1 MANAEDKSTKRQIIN
16 WAVRLFKERG
26 YNNVS
31 VKDICRLGDIS
42 RGTFYYHFKSK
53 DEIFDNYFLESEISI
68 TDNLNSILGSKSYV
82 DQFDAVFDTFL
93 AQILDAGPEIM
104 AQVFKRNLDREIRQ
118 LAPRESAMW
127 EVYVTILKKAQE
139 AGEIRNP
146 MPVEDLLE
154 SFLYLSNGISLIW
167 CNKKGK
173 LDLIGEHAR
182 LFDVVFQA
190 GRRKGGFLTPTG
202 V

>member
-1 MANAEDKSTKRQIIN
+1 MKKTDDKSTKRQIIN
-16 WAVRLFKERG
+16 WAVRLFKEHG

-31 VKDICRLGDIS
+31 VKDICELGDIS

-68 TDNLNSILGSKSYV
+68 ADNLNSILSSDSYV
-82 DQFDAVFDTFL
+82 ELFHTVFNTFL
-93 AQILDAGPEIM
+93 SQILDAGPEIM

-139 AGEIRNP
+139 TGEIQNP
-146 MPVEDLLE
+146 LPVEDLLE
-154 SFLYLSNGISLIW
+154 AFLYLSNGISLIW

-173 LDLIGEHAR
+173 LDLAGEHGR
-182 LFDVVFQA
+182 LFHVVFQQK
-190 GRRKGGFLTPTG
+190 R